1 MGDNFIKSKNMDI
14 APIVL
19 QTQDTE
25 PPQTAQAAESAPQS
39 ASATGQDTGNQPPS
53 HDTASPE
60 AISKATATFQAE
72 IDRLNTELE
81 KMRAA
86 YREHDTMH
94 QRVLADFDNYRRRVA
109 IEKEVTTKLANE
121 KLIKELLSTLDNY
134 DRSLHLEV
142 PPEARDFKV
151 GMEIIYK
158 NFMQVLK
165 NNGLDGIDSDGA
177 KFDPNLHEAVSHI
190 DSDLPAET
198 VVTTYQKGY
207 LLGDRVLRHAIV
219 VVSNGN
225 GAAPATN
232 NDNESLNAESGL

>member
-1 MGDNFIKSKNMDI
+1 MGDNFIRSKNTDI

-19 QTQDTE
+19 QGVE
-25 PPQTAQAAESAPQS
+25 PSQTAQAAPQSEPSPPAPDIQAQS
-39 ASATGQDTGNQPPS
+39 ASADS
-53 HDTASPE
+53 ASPE

-94 QRVLADFDNYRRRVA
+94 QRVLADFDNYRRRVN

-142 PPEARDFKV
+142 PPEAKDFKV

-207 LLGDRVLRHAIV
+207 RLGERVLRHAIV
-219 VVSNGN
+219 VVSNGS
-225 GAAPATN
+225 GAAPSVNAEN
-232 NDNESLNAESGL
+232 SESLNAESGL

>member
-1 MGDNFIKSKNMDI
+1 MGDNFIKSKNTDI
-14 APIVL
+14 EPIQL
-19 QTQDTE
+19 KSTE
-25 PPQTAQAAESAPQS
+25 PAQAAAPAQQHDNAPTAQNS
-39 ASATGQDTGNQPPS
+39 TTEQYAETSDT
-53 HDTASPE
+53 TSPE
-60 AISKATATFQAE
+60 AISKATATFQTE

-109 IEKEVTTKLANE
+109 IEKEITTKLANE

-142 PPEARDFKV
+142 PPEAKDFKV

-165 NNGLDGIDSDGA
+165 NNGLDSIDSDGA
-177 KFDPNLHEAVSHI
+177 KFDPNFHEAVSHI

-198 VVTTYQKGY
+198 VVTTYQRGY
-207 LLGDRVLRHAIV
+207 KLGDRVLRHAIV
-219 VVSNGN
+219 VVSNGS

>member
-1 MGDNFIKSKNMDI
+1 MGDNFIRSKNTDI
-14 APIVL
+14 TPIVL
-19 QTQDTE
+19 QGGEALQTTQTTI
-25 PPQTAQAAESAPQS
+25 PAQQQVSGAAQNIE
-39 ASATGQDTGNQPPS
+39 NQPNTS
-53 HDTASPE
+53 DTASPE
-60 AISKATATFQAE
+60 AISKATATFQTE

-109 IEKEVTTKLANE
+109 IEKEITTKLANE

-142 PPEARDFKV
+142 PPEAKDFKV

-165 NNGLDGIDSDGA
+165 NNGLDSIDSDGA
-177 KFDPNLHEAVSHI
+177 KFDPNFHEAVSHI

-198 VVTTYQKGY
+198 VVTTYQRGY
-207 LLGDRVLRHAIV
+207 KLGDRVLRHAIV
-219 VVSNGN
+219 VVSNGS
-225 GAAPATN
+225 GAAPSAN
-232 NDNESLNAESGL
+232 NNNESLNAESGL